1 MSDAASP
8 MAGGAPP
15 PPGAS
20 AFVSRNYFPKTLAAD
35 APEGYIRSHGGNR
48 GEDMT

>member
-15 PPGAS
+15 PRRIG
-20 AFVSRNYFPKTLAAD
+20 FCFKELFPETLAAG